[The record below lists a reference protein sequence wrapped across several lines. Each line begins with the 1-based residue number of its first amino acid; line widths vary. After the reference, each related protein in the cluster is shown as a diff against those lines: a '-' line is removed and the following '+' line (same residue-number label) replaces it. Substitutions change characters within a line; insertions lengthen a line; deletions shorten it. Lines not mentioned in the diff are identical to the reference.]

1 MLLASSIYILLGN
14 AVTFRR
20 DKSLSFNRITTI
32 VLLYSLFLGF
42 ISLFII
48 SIENGIGIYGG
59 LFHVTST
66 TQNFCVFISLLGILI
81 LQLSSFYPRRI
92 YNIPKFYISKNV
104 LQIKNIDKY
113 DLIGEKTRI
122 IEYPLVML
130 FALIGAMCLMSSSD
144 IISMFLSIELQSY
157 GLYILSTIYR
167 NSEFATSAGL
177 TYFLL
182 GGTKLHKKSL
192 LICLQLSNSED
203 ALKLKVP
210 SYIRKAICG

>member
-1 MLLASSIYILLGN
+1 MLFISSIYILLIN
-14 AVTFRR
+14 AVTYRR
-20 DKSLSFNRITTI
+20 DKSLSFNRITI
-32 VLLYSLFLGF
+32 LVFLYSAILSFT
-42 ISLFII
+42 SLLVR
-48 SIENGIGIYGG
+48 SLDTGIGIYGG
-59 LFHVTST
+59 LFHVTAI
-66 TQNFCVFISLLGILI
+66 TQSFVVFISLLAIII

-92 YNIPKFYISKNV
+92 YNIPKFYISKNI
-104 LQIKNIDKY
+104 LQTKNIDKY

-130 FALIGAMCLMSSSD
+130 FVIIGAMCLMSSSD
-144 IISMFLSIELQSY
+144 LISMFLSIELQSY
-157 GLYILSTIYR
+157 GLYILATIYR

-182 GGTKLHKKSL
+182 GGPK
-192 LICLQLSNSED
+192 LICLQLSNSEN